1 MKNPSKHAG
10 PLAGKSARGNKANLS
25 VGEIDMLEV
34 MARTNPGP
42 PNSPQCRVW
51 AGYISPSGVPV
62 WRIMRPASARRVV
75 YAALV
80 GPLPDGARV
89 ASKCTTVGC
98 VAPGCLVLRSR
109 RESALGREVTE
120 QTRLKIRAVLQ
131 ANAKIKWADVQAIR
145 ASAAPQ
151 SVLAKLYK
159 VSRTYI
165 GKIKR
170 GEIWRDDAQV
180 AEQVARDAAERAAL
194 QARAAAA
201 VAAAP
206 TRGGAPG
213 APCAN
218 RKPRGPMRV
227 PSPQELA
234 ARRAS
239 YTRALQMAQQM
250 GFRV

>member
-1 MKNPSKHAG
+1 MVG
-10 PLAGKSARGNKANLS
+10 MSARGNKANLS

-42 PNSPQCRVW
+42 PEGPQCRVW

-62 WRIMRPASARRVV
+62 WRIMRPQSARRVV

-80 GPLPDGARV
+80 GPLPAHARV
-89 ASKCTTVGC
+89 GCKCETVGC
-98 VAPGCLVLRSR
+98 VAPGCLVLRTR
-109 RESALGREVTE
+109 QESARGREVTV

-131 ANAKIKWADVQAIR
+131 GKAKICWADVQLIR
-145 ASAAPQ
+145 ASPETG
-151 SVLAKLYK
+151 SVLAKRYHC
-159 VSRTYI
+159 SISYI
-165 GKIKR
+165 GKIR
-170 GEIWRDDAQV
+170 RHEVWRDDAHV
-180 AEQVARDAAERAAL
+180 AQKVAADAAARGAL

-213 APCAN
+213 AACAN

-227 PSPQELA
+227 PSAQELA